1 MAPNPEVLAPPH
13 PAAITRP
20 GRVVGT
26 LAAACVAVL
35 VAQIAN
41 ALPASL
47 NGLFQSELNTTGSQL
62 TWITSAFMISVVV
75 FELTFGVLGDLFG
88 RRRLQAAGGVVLV
101 VGSVVS
107 ALAPTVQVLWIG
119 AALNGLGAGALFPA
133 SLALIAAVTHD
144 PQARARGIALWAGFL
159 SAGAA
164 VSPLLGG
171 VFAEVGSWR
180 GSFLIVAGLAVVTVV
195 VTMLLSVEST
205 APEGR
210 GLDIP
215 GQITFAV
222 GLIAVL
228 YALVQ
233 GAEDGWTRPHIL
245 LALVVGVGFLSAF
258 VVIERRAATPL
269 LDLDIFRNRAFSVA
283 SVVTV
288 VGMIAFL
295 GSCFS
300 FSLWLGAVQHQA
312 PARVGVPLLLIQAPA
327 FVLIPVISR
336 LLARVSARWLL
347 TAGFALM
354 AVGAWMASRLDV
366 LDLSLAPM
374 VVPALL
380 IGVGFALSVSSFT
393 AVAINTVP
401 LHLAGMASAT
411 TNLLRDLGFALGPI
425 VVGAVALS
433 TAGDRLGAAL
443 ATANLPADQ
452 AGAAQG
458 VFEAGGPIA
467 LNSLPPEAPG
477 AAAHG
482 LALDAL
488 GEGFQTA
495 FLVCAVAALVAAA
508 LTLFGLS
515 GVRRTEPTPASL
527 HDPLHPELP
536 GELKDPAAPH
546 HSQARGGP
554 LQQGHA
560 ERPLA
565 KDGV

>member
-1 MAPNPEVLAPPH
+1 MATNSEAPPQTSAATP
-13 PAAITRP
+13 PA
-20 GRVVGT
+20 RVVGT
-26 LAAACVAVL
+26 LAAACIAVL

-47 NGLFQSELNTTGSQL
+47 NGLFQSELHATGSQL
-62 TWITSAFMISVVV
+62 TWITAAFMIAVVV

-88 RRRLQAAGGVVLV
+88 RRKLQAAGGVVLV
-101 VGSVVS
+101 IGSVVS
-107 ALAPTVQVLWIG
+107 AIAPTVHVLWIG
-119 AALNGLGAGALFPA
+119 AALNGFGAGAMFPA
-133 SLALIAAVTHD
+133 SLALIAAVTHT
-144 PQARARGIALWAGFL
+144 PAARARGIALWAGFL

-171 VFAEVGSWR
+171 VFAGATSWR
-180 GSFLIVAGLAVVTVV
+180 ASFLVVAGLAVVTVLA
-195 VTMLLSVEST
+195 TMLLSAEST

-210 GLDIP
+210 GLDIA
-215 GQITFAV
+215 GQVTFAV

-245 LALVVGVGFLSAF
+245 LALILGVVSLAAFL
-258 VVIERRAATPL
+258 VVERRAATPL
-269 LDLDIFRNRAFSVA
+269 LDLDIFGNRAFSVA

-288 VGMIAFL
+288 VGMFAFL

-300 FSLWLGAVQHQA
+300 FSIWLGAVQHQA
-312 PARVGVPLLLIQAPA
+312 PARVGIPLLLIQAPA

-336 LLARVSARWLL
+336 LLTRVSARWLL

-354 AVGAWMASRLDV
+354 GLGAWLASQLDV
-366 LDLSLAPM
+366 TNMSLVPM
-374 VVPALL
+374 VAPALL

-425 VVGAVALS
+425 IVGAVALS
-433 TAGDRLGAAL
+433 TAGNKLGAAL
-443 ATANLPADQ
+443 ATAQLPADQ
-452 AGAAQG
+452 AGAANG
-458 VFEAGGPIA
+458 VFQAGGPLA
-467 LNSLPPEAPG
+467 VNGLPPNAPG
-477 AAAHG
+477 AAAHP
-482 LALDAL
+482 LALASL
-488 GEGFQTA
+488 GSGFQAA
-495 FLVCAVAALVAAA
+495 FLVCAIAALAAAA

-515 GVRRTEPTPASL
+515 GRRRESQPTSQSL

-536 GELKDPAAPH
+536 GEHNDLP
-546 HSQARGGP
+546 Q
-554 LQQGHA
+554 
-560 ERPLA
+560 RPLA
-565 KDGV
+565 TDGV

>member
-1 MAPNPEVLAPPH
+1 MTTNPEAPAPPSATTQ
-13 PAAITRP
+13 PA
-20 GRVVGT
+20 RVAGT
-26 LAAACVAVL
+26 LAAACVAVM

-47 NGLFQSELNTTGSQL
+47 NGLFQSDLHTTGSQL
-62 TWITSAFMISVVV
+62 TWITAAFMIAVVV

-88 RRRLQAAGGVVLV
+88 RRRLQALGGVVLV

-107 ALAPTVQVLWIG
+107 ALAPVVQVLWIG
-119 AALNGLGAGALFPA
+119 AALSGLGAGAMFPA
-133 SLALIAAVTHD
+133 SLALVAAVTHS

-171 VFAEVGSWR
+171 VFAEVGTWR
-180 GSFLIVAGLAVVTVV
+180 GSFFIVAGLAVVTVV
-195 VTMLLSVEST
+195 ATMLLSAEST

-210 GLDIP
+210 GLDVP
-215 GQITFAV
+215 GQITFAI

-233 GAEDGWTRPHIL
+233 GAEDGWTEPHIL
-245 LALVVGVGFLSAF
+245 LALILGVAFLAAF
-258 VVIERRAATPL
+258 VLVERRVATPL
-269 LDLDIFRNRAFSVA
+269 LQLDIFRNRAFSVA

-288 VGMIAFL
+288 VGMFAFL

-312 PARVGVPLLLIQAPA
+312 PARVGLPLLLIQAPA
-327 FVLIPVISR
+327 FLLIPAISR

-347 TAGFALM
+347 TAGFGLM
-354 AVGAWMASRLDV
+354 ALGAWLASGLDV
-366 LDLSLAPM
+366 LDTSLVPM
-374 VVPALL
+374 VAPALL
-380 IGVGFALSVSSFT
+380 IGVGFALSVSSVT

-411 TNLLRDLGFALGPI
+411 TNLLRDLGFVLGPI
-425 VVGAVALS
+425 IVGAVALS
-433 TAGDRLGAAL
+433 TAGEKLGASL
-443 ATANLPADQ
+443 GTADLPPDQ
-452 AGAAQG
+452 AGAATA
-458 VFEAGGPIA
+458 VFQAGGPLA
-467 LNSLPPEAPG
+467 VNSLPPDAPG
-477 AAAHG
+477 AAAHQI
-482 LALDAL
+482 AVTAL
-488 GEGFQTA
+488 GDGFSTA
-495 FLVCAVAALVAAA
+495 FVVCSIAALVAGL

-515 GVRRTEPTPASL
+515 SRTSDSDPTAESL

-536 GELKDPAAPH
+536 GEIGPRPAP
-546 HSQARGGP
+546 QP
-554 LQQGHA
+554 

-565 KDGV
+565 AEGSDRGL

>member
-1 MAPNPEVLAPPH
+1 MTTNSEAPAPPATATIR
-13 PAAITRP
+13 PA
-20 GRVVGT
+20 RVVGT
-26 LAAACVAVL
+26 LAAACVAVM
-35 VAQIAN
+35 VAQVAN

-47 NGLFQSELNTTGSQL
+47 NGLFQSEFTTTGAQL
-62 TWITSAFMISVVV
+62 TWITAAFMIAVVV

-88 RRRLQAAGGVVLV
+88 RRRLQALGGVALVL
-101 VGSVVS
+101 GSVVS
-107 ALAPTVQVLWIG
+107 ALAPAVQVLWIG
-119 AALNGLGAGALFPA
+119 AALSGLGAGAMFPA
-133 SLALIAAVTHD
+133 SLALIASVTHD
-144 PQARARGIALWAGFL
+144 PNARARGIALWAGFL

-171 VFAEVGSWR
+171 VFAEVGTWR
-180 GSFLIVAGLAVVTVV
+180 GSFLIVAGLAVATVV
-195 VTMLLSVEST
+195 VTMLLSAEST

-210 GLDIP
+210 SLDFP
-215 GQITFAV
+215 GQITFAL

-233 GAEDGWTRPHIL
+233 GAEDGWTSPHIL
-245 LALVVGVGFLSAF
+245 FALVVGVGLLAGF
-258 VVIERRAATPL
+258 VVVERRVASPL

-288 VGMIAFL
+288 VGMFAFL

-300 FSLWLGAVQHQA
+300 FSIWLGAVQHQS
-312 PARVGVPLLLIQAPA
+312 PARVGLPLLLIQAPA

-347 TAGFALM
+347 TTGFALM
-354 AVGAWMASRLDV
+354 AVGAWLASRLDV

-374 VVPALL
+374 VAPALL

-425 VVGAVALS
+425 IVGAVALS
-433 TAGDRLGAAL
+433 TAGRQLGTAL
-443 ATANLPADQ
+443 ATAQLPPDQ
-452 AGAAQG
+452 AGAANG
-458 VFEAGGPIA
+458 VFQAGGPLA
-467 LNSLPPEAPG
+467 LNGLPPEAPG
-477 AAAHG
+477 AAAHP
-482 LALDAL
+482 LALAAL
-488 GEGFQTA
+488 GNGFQTA
-495 FLVCAVAALVAAA
+495 FLVCATAALVAAV
-508 LTLFGLS
+508 LTLFGLP
-515 GVRRTEPTPASL
+515 GVRRPEPIPESL

-536 GELKDPAAPH
+536 GEPTPVAP
-546 HSQARGGP
+546 
-554 LQQGHA
+554 A

-565 KDGV
+565 TDGV

>member
-1 MAPNPEVLAPPH
+1 MTTNSEAPAPPS
-13 PAAITRP
+13 AATAP
-20 GRVVGT
+20 PRVAGT

-35 VAQIAN
+35 VAQVAN

-47 NGLFQSELNTTGSQL
+47 NGLFQTELHATGSQL
-62 TWITSAFMISVVV
+62 TWITAAFMIAVVV

-88 RRRLQAAGGVVLV
+88 RRRLQALGGVVLV

-119 AALNGLGAGALFPA
+119 AALSGLGAGAMLPA
-133 SLALIAAVTHD
+133 SLALIAAVTHT
-144 PQARARGIALWAGFL
+144 PEGRARGIALWAGFL

-195 VTMLLSVEST
+195 ATMLLSSEST

-210 GLDIP
+210 GLDVA
-215 GQITFAV
+215 GQITFAI

-228 YALVQ
+228 YALTQ
-233 GAEDGWTRPHIL
+233 GAADGWNQPHIVL
-245 LALVVGVGFLSAF
+245 GFVVGIVVLAAF
-258 VVIERRAATPL
+258 VMVERRAATPL
-269 LDLDIFRNRAFSVA
+269 LNLAIFRNRAFSVA

-288 VGMIAFL
+288 VGMFAFL

-300 FSLWLGAVQHQA
+300 FSIWLGAVQHQS
-312 PARVGVPLLLIQAPA
+312 PARVGLPLLLIQAPA

-354 AVGAWMASRLDV
+354 AVGAWLASRLGV
-366 LDLSLAPM
+366 LDMSLAPM
-374 VVPALL
+374 VAPALL

-425 VVGAVALS
+425 LVGAVALS
-433 TAGDRLGAAL
+433 TAGEQLGAAL
-443 ATANLPADQ
+443 ATADLPPDQ
-452 AGAAQG
+452 AGAATA
-458 VFEAGGPIA
+458 VFQAGGPLA

-477 AAAHG
+477 AAAHQ
-482 LALDAL
+482 LALTSL
-488 GEGFQTA
+488 GDGFSTA
-495 FLVCAVAALVAAA
+495 FVVCSIAALVAALLA
-508 LTLFGLS
+508 LIGLS
-515 GVRRTEPTPASL
+515 GRTRESQPSSESL
-527 HDPLHPELP
+527 HDPLHPDLP
-536 GELKDPAAPH
+536 GEPVP
-546 HSQARGGP
+546 
-554 LQQGHA
+554 A

-565 KDGV
+565 TDGV